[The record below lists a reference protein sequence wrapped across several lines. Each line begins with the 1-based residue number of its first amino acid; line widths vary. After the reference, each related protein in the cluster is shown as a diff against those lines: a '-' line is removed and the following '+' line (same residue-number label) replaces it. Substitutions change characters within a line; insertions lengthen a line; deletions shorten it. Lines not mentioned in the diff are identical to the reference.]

1 MALIDNASAP
11 AAESVGTGTETET
24 GIGTARTTART
35 AADVS
40 ASPAAPTV
48 AATAPTPRRRTRAA
62 FTGIVAG
69 NFMVLLDASILNV
82 ALPDVRAD
90 LHASAAALPWTVDA
104 YTVVF
109 AGLMLASGAVA
120 DRWGARR
127 VYQSALALFGL
138 ISVFC
143 AVAPNSGVLI
153 SGRALL
159 GAAAAGMVPASLAL
173 LAGLYPDMKE
183 RAKAIGAWAGLSC
196 IGLAVGPVLGGAL
209 VGLGGWRLV
218 FLVNPPI
225 ALASWFL
232 ARGLSAQRPAQPRQF
247 DLAGLVLFTIGLS
260 ALTYGLVDAGTEG
273 WSRPAPAVALVVAAL
288 AFAAVAVVERRVAAP
303 VLPPDLLRL
312 GRIRAN
318 LVAAVAANY
327 VFYGLLYT
335 LTLWLENVRGLSP
348 ISTGLAFLPLML
360 PMCVLPFYT
369 SRLAHRFGA
378 RPLILLALVADI
390 AVGGVLATVG
400 PHTSLAVV
408 IGAQSLLA
416 IGTTLAIPSI
426 TADMAVATPQRF
438 AATGQGALN
447 AARQAGSA
455 LGVAVLGTLAGV
467 HSAGIALAVGA
478 LAALLLTALTRRS
491 A

>member
-1 MALIDNASAP
+1 MGLIDTATDTGGTPASTAP
-11 AAESVGTGTETET
+11 AAQ
-24 GIGTARTTART
+24 AHA
-35 AADVS
+35 
-40 ASPAAPTV
+40 
-48 AATAPTPRRRTRAA
+48 AATAPAKEDSARRRTRAA
-62 FTGIVAG
+62 FAGIVAG

-82 ALPDVRAD
+82 ALPDVRTD

-127 VYQSALALFGL
+127 VYQSALASFGL
-138 ISVFC
+138 ISVLC
-143 AVAPNSGVLI
+143 ALAPNAGFLI
-153 SGRALL
+153 GGRALL

-196 IGLAVGPVLGGAL
+196 VGLAVGPVLGGAL
-209 VGLGGWRLV
+209 VALGGWRLV
-218 FLVNPPI
+218 FVVNPPI
-225 ALASWFL
+225 ALVTWFL
-232 ARGLSAQRPAQPRQF
+232 ARGLSAQRPSRPRRF
-247 DLAGLVLFTIGLS
+247 DPAGLVLFTVGLS
-260 ALTYGLVDAGTEG
+260 ALTYGLVDAGTDG
-273 WSRPAPAVALVVAAL
+273 WSRPAPLMAL
-288 AFAAVAVVERRVAAP
+288 AAAAAAFGAVAVVERRVAAP

-335 LTLWLENVRGLSP
+335 LTLWLENVRNLSP
-348 ISTGLAFLPLML
+348 VATGVAFLPLMV
-360 PMCVLPFYT
+360 PMCFLPFWT

-378 RPLILLALVADI
+378 RPLIMLALVADI
-390 AVGGVLATVG
+390 AVGAVLAAVG

-408 IGAQSLLA
+408 IGAQLLLA

-426 TADMAVATPQRF
+426 TADMAVATPQRL

-447 AARQAGSA
+447 AARQTGSA

-467 HSAGIALAVGA
+467 HAAGIALALGA
-478 LAALLLTALTRRS
+478 LAALALTALTRRS